1 MNGRTTA
8 ALVGGLFVAVTLVS
22 TVPVARAD
30 EAANKALYLK
40 YCGSCHG
47 PDGKGGGVLSGVLQ
61 TKPADLTQ
69 IAKKNG
75 GEFPTAEVAKF
86 INGTKT
92 MRAHGDPDMPVWGEV
107 FQDQALGGS
116 SSKKSQA
123 HAKIAFITA
132 YLKTIQ
138 EK

>member
-1 MNGRTTA
+1 MKGRTTA
-8 ALVGGLFVAVTLVS
+8 VLAGGLIVAAALVSAA
-22 TVPVARAD
+22 PVARAS

-47 PDGKGGGVLSGVLQ
+47 ADGKGDGVLSGVLQ

-92 MRAHGDPDMPVWGEV
+92 MRAHGDPEMPVWGEV
-107 FQDQALGGS
+107 FQDQARSGA
-116 SSKKSQA
+116 SSKKAQA

-132 YLKTIQ
+132 YIKSIQ

>member
-1 MNGRTTA
+1 MKGRTTA
-8 ALVGGLFVAVTLVS
+8 VLAGGLIVAAALVSAA
-22 TVPVARAD
+22 PVARAS
-30 EAANKALYLK
+30 EAANKQLYLK

-47 PDGKGGGVLSGVLQ
+47 PDGKGDGVLSGVLQ

-75 GEFPTAEVAKF
+75 GEFPTAEVAKV
-86 INGTKT
+86 INGSKT

-107 FQDQALGGS
+107 FKQQASSGS
-116 SSKKSQA
+116 SSRKSQA
-123 HAKIAFITA
+123 QAKIAFITA
-132 YLKTIQ
+132 YIKSIQ

>member
-1 MNGRTTA
+1 MKGRTTA
-8 ALVGGLFVAVTLVS
+8 VLAGGLVVAVALVSAA
-22 TVPVARAD
+22 PVARAS

-47 PDGKGGGVLSGVLQ
+47 ADGKGNGVLSGVLQ

-92 MRAHGDPDMPVWGEV
+92 MRAHGDPEMPVWGEV
-107 FQDQALGGS
+107 FQEQASSGS

-132 YLKTIQ
+132 YIKSIQ